1 MEASA
6 GENSSALRGSPRG
19 YPPPGNAADRRISA
33 VENCAMG
40 PIKSPGAVAA
50 HGASVTDQLG
60 RQVGS
65 ETNRQQQLPQAAIR
79 RAGAADRVMMA
90 DSNAGA
96 QRRPV
101 FRTPEQRSSD
111 LLAAQEFQQI
121 TKFAAACRR
130 QWPGARIVLRPT
142 TARKQVLARRPP
154 NQNLHQKGPDH
165 VSGI

>member
-1 MEASA
+1 
-6 GENSSALRGSPRG
+6 
-19 YPPPGNAADRRISA
+19 
-33 VENCAMG
+33 MG

-90 DSNAGA
+90 DQNAGA

-101 FRTPEQRSSD
+101 FRTPEQRCAD
-111 LLAAQEFQQI
+111 VVAAQEFHQI
-121 TKFAAACRR
+121 QKFAAACRR
-130 QWPGARIVLRPT
+130 QWPGAKIVLRPNEDG
-142 TARKQVLARRPP
+142 PP
-154 NQNLHQKGPDH
+154 AGAERAA
-165 VSGI
+165 